1 MACVSSLK
9 NKSGTVFDV
18 QFYIGS
24 EKKKMCGYKTKRQTE
39 RARDKLDSL
48 VRSRTRGADLPQDV
62 VDWLAGLDD
71 KFYTKLV
78 SLGLADVR
86 IKAGTIKDLVEL
98 FTQDKTVKPQT
109 LKNRQMTANHLFQ
122 FFGKATS
129 VASIT
134 SEQVIKFDLAMKERL
149 ARTTWGREVKTVKQ
163 FFNRAVE
170 MGWIKTNPFAKLK
183 GSNVGNKTRFYFVS
197 LQEAERILDACPN
210 AEMRLIFSLA
220 RFAGLRIPSE
230 LKFMDWSDINLN
242 GDRFIVR
249 VPKATNRK
257 AQEAGQFETRPVPMF
272 PELRKAFQEYRDT
285 LPEGTTGKVFP
296 NCLNGQALT
305 SRFAKI
311 LKRAGVAQWPK
322 FFQNMRSTRDTELRR
337 KYPEQ
342 DVNLWLGHTKEVPLY
357 HYMQMTDSLF
367 SEASKGEISGM
378 GTNPGVK
385 IWQKVQ
391 FIPENTGS
399 TPSEKMGTILGTF
412 IKKMGMIMGTK
423 CYEVKR
429 SDIGLSPQNT
439 ALNQEKE
446 KDLILLQVQK
456 IPLGAPEICGFSRV
470 FKGF

>member
-1 MACVSSLK
+1 MACVSARK

-18 QFYIGS
+18 QFYVGN
-24 EKKKMCGYKTKRQTE
+24 EKKKMCGYKTKRQAE
-39 RARDKLDSL
+39 RAGDKLDSL
-48 VRSRTRGADLPQDV
+48 VRSRTRGADLPPDV
-62 VDWLAGLDD
+62 EDWLASLDD
-71 KFYTKLV
+71 RYYSKLV
-78 SLGLADVR
+78 GLGLADVR
-86 IKAGTIKDLVEL
+86 VKPGTIEELAEL
-98 FTQDKTVKPQT
+98 FTQDKTAKPQT

-210 AEMRLIFSLA
+210 AEMRLIFCLA

-230 LKFMDWSDINLN
+230 LKFMEWSDISLS

-249 VPKATNRK
+249 VPKATNRR
-257 AQEAGQFETRPVPMF
+257 AQEAGHFETRPVPMF
-272 PELRKAFQEYRDT
+272 PELRKAFQEYWDT

-311 LKRAGVAQWPK
+311 LKRVGITKWPK

-342 DVNLWLGHTKEVPLY
+342 DVNLWLGHTKEVALN
-357 HYMQMTDSLF
+357 HYMQTTDSLF
-367 SEASKGEISGM
+367 SEASNEEVSDPEENLGEKM
-378 GTNPGVK
+378 
-385 IWQKVQ
+385 WQKVQ

-399 TPSEKMGTILGTF
+399 NPSEKMGIIMGTF
-412 IKKMGMIMGTK
+412 IRKLGIKMGTK

-446 KDLILLQVQK
+446 KDLNLLQVQK
-456 IPLGAPEICGFSRV
+456 IPSRGV
-470 FKGF
+470 EPLY